1 MSDFKITE
9 AHKRVL
15 AALYRAAGS
24 ANPVR
29 VEAVI
34 EDVNVIEEIA
44 RDCGVARVRVKQAIQ
59 HLRDR
64 GLLAQASE

>member
-1 MSDFKITE
+1 MSQPLRGEVCAMPDFKLTE
-9 AHKRVL
+9 AHKHVL

-34 EDVNVIEEIA
+34 EAVIE
-44 RDCGVARVRVKQAIQ
+44 DVA
-59 HLRDR
+59 RDR
-64 GLLAQASE
+64 GLARPG